1 MAGYFL
7 DTSALGKHY
16 HPEAGT
22 PDVDGIFQT
31 QGAQLLISRLAV
43 VEIHSAFARKVRTHE
58 ITDAD
63 FRLLISLFRADVA
76 QKVVK
81 VARMKFGHFQEAARL
96 IEKHAMTKSLRTLDS
111 IQLAVALDL
120 HRRGRLD
127 HFVSADKD
135 ICAIAQIEGLAVINP
150 AP

>member
-22 PDVDGIFQT
+22 PDVDRIFQT
-31 QGAQLLISRLAV
+31 PGAQLLISRLAV
-43 VEIHSAFARKVRTHE
+43 VEIHSAFARKVRTRE
-58 ITDAD
+58 ITEAD
-63 FRLLISLFRADVA
+63 FRLLISLFRADIA
-76 QKVVK
+76 QKVIK
-81 VARMKFGHFQEAARL
+81 VARMKLGHFQEAARL
-96 IEKHAMTKSLRTLDS
+96 IEKHSLTKSLRTLDS

-120 HRRGRLD
+120 HSQGRLD

-135 ICAIAQIEGLAVINP
+135 LCAVAQAEGLTVISP
-150 AP
+150 VP